1 MSFQRSSFVRRT
13 AAAGLLLALPL
24 HAALAAKPPAELVVL
39 PANARVGVL
48 NLLDA
53 EVTHFHAARRV
64 QDSALKTETVAWSV
78 PAMLLESLSGPLA
91 KLGYAPVPL
100 TPEAALRRAREPCF
114 LEANLQKSLSREC
127 AATYSQLLSSEHLA
141 ALIVLGPGLND
152 GTHAQG
158 TRRKDLPE
166 YLRGWCV
173 ISGLEGAGSPLLLN
187 LTELVLVR
195 AGEKGA
201 ELRARAWGGA
211 YEQSWTEYRA
221 PPDPR
226 ALPGGAAEQ
235 LQPLFAA
242 LLQRQS
248 DGLLVHLGPPTH

>member
-13 AAAGLLLALPL
+13 AAACLLLGLPL
-24 HAALAAKPPAELVVL
+24 HAALGAKPPELVVL
-39 PANARVGVL
+39 PASARVGVL

-64 QDSALKTETVAWSV
+64 QDSALKTEPVGWSV
-78 PAMLLESLSGPLA
+78 PAMLLETLRAPLT
-91 KLGYAPVPL
+91 KLGYTPVPL
-100 TPEAALRRAREPCF
+100 SPDAALLRAREPCF
-114 LEANLQKSLSREC
+114 LDANLQKSLSREC
-127 AATYSQLLSSEHLA
+127 AATYGQLLSSEHLA

-173 ISGLEGAGSPLLLN
+173 ISGLEGAGAPLLLN
-187 LTELVLVR
+187 LSELLLVR

-201 ELRARAWGGA
+201 ELSARAWGGA
-211 YEQSWTEYRA
+211 YAQSWTEYRA
-221 PPDPR
+221 PPDAR
-226 ALPGGAAEQ
+226 ALPAGAAEQ
-235 LQPLFAA
+235 LQPLFAG

-248 DGLLVHLGPPTH
+248 DGLLVHLGPAH